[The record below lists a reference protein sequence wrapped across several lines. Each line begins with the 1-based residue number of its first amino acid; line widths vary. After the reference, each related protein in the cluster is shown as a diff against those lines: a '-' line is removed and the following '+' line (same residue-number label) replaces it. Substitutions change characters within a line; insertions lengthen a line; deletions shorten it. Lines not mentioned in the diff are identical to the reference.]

1 MKVTLYGA
9 AWLWVATAAVAS
21 GQQATPAVDRPGV
34 SADAAASVPLAQLVA
49 EAEANNPQIAAA
61 GHAWQAATHVAGQQT
76 TLPDPTLTVQAMGV
90 GSPKPFAGYTNS
102 DFAYIGVGAMQ
113 ALPFPGKLRL
123 RGEAASRAAQV
134 KEVEVDLTAASVG
147 DAVKADYLQLAY
159 LRQTLTILDGNKRVL
174 DQLIADATI
183 RYQVGQGM
191 QQDVLQAQVE
201 RTNLVREV
209 TSRKEQIGLLE
220 ANLKGLLHRDQGT
233 PDVVPEALT
242 ETPLLLSS
250 ADLLAMVRGRNPQLR
265 VDAASVKSDDAKI
278 ASARREGKPDFDLGY
293 MYQNTDRKYRDYYQ
307 FTLNVHLPRHKRT
320 DAAVAEASEM
330 LAASKATLDAHL
342 QQQLAEVRQ
351 QYVKASGDSDLLKD
365 YREGLIPQSNAAY
378 RATLSAYSSDREQLK
393 QVLASLLSVLN
404 LEVAYAQ
411 LLAEHETALARLET
425 LTGASLR

>member
-1 MKVTLYGA
+1 MKFSFYGA
-9 AWLWVATAAVAS
+9 ALAWAMAGAVAS
-21 GQQATPAVDRPGV
+21 GQQAGLALSAAGVEARPAPI
-34 SADAAASVPLAQLVA
+34 PLAQLVA

-61 GHAWQAATHVAGQQT
+61 SHAWQAATHVARQQT
-76 TLPDPTLTVQAMGV
+76 TLPDPTLTVQALGV
-90 GSPKPFAGYTNS
+90 GSPRPFAGYTNS

-113 ALPFPGKLRL
+113 ELPFPGKLRL
-123 RGEAASRAAQV
+123 RGEAASRAAQI
-134 KEVEVDLTAASVG
+134 KEVEVDLTSASVA

-159 LRQTLTILDGNKRVL
+159 LRQALTILDGNKLVL

-220 ANLKGLLHRDQGT
+220 ADLKGLLHRDQGT
-233 PDVVPEALT
+233 PDVVPEALS

-250 ADLLAMVRGRNPQLR
+250 ADLLALVRGRNPQLR

-307 FTLNVHLPRHKRT
+307 FTLNVRLPRHRRT
-320 DAAVAEASEM
+320 DAAVAEAGEM

-404 LEVAYAQ
+404 LKVAYAQ

>member
-1 MKVTLYGA
+1 MKFTLYG
-9 AWLWVATAAVAS
+9 VALGWAMAGALAF
-21 GQQATPAVDRPGV
+21 GQQAGPAVSAAGVEARPTPI
-34 SADAAASVPLAQLVA
+34 PLAQLVA

-61 GHAWQAATHVAGQQT
+61 GHAWQAAAHVARQQT

-90 GSPKPFAGYTNS
+90 GSPRPFAGYTNS

-113 ALPFPGKLRL
+113 ELPFPGKLRL

-134 KEVEVDLTAASVG
+134 KEVEVDLASASVA

-159 LRQTLTILDGNKRVL
+159 LRQALTILDSNKRVL

-220 ANLKGLLHRDQGT
+220 ADLKGLLHRDQGT
-233 PDVVPEALT
+233 PDVVPEALS

-250 ADLLAMVRGRNPQLR
+250 ADLLALVRGRNPQLR

-307 FTLNVHLPRHKRT
+307 FTLNVRLPRHRRT

-351 QYVKASGDSDLLKD
+351 QYVKASGDSDLL
-365 YREGLIPQSNAAY
+365 
-378 RATLSAYSSDREQLK
+378 
-393 QVLASLLSVLN
+393 
-404 LEVAYAQ
+404 
-411 LLAEHETALARLET
+411 
-425 LTGASLR
+425 